1 LKLRLDL
8 SFGDPVDPQRIDY
21 PTLLDDA
28 AISLLGYPLENV
40 IAEKAE
46 TMMALGDANT
56 RDRDYG
62 DVYLLSGTYTLER
75 ESLWNALQATAE
87 HRGRETRPLG
97 PLLVTLRESRQQPWE
112 AFRAR
117 AGLRALPERYADV
130 VDSVVDFLDG
140 LYANRGAH
148 WEPTKRRWE
157 E

>member
-28 AISLLGYPLENV
+28 VISLLGYPLENV

-62 DVYLLSGTYTLER
+62 DVYLLSGIYALAR
-75 ESLWNALQATAE
+75 DPVWNALLATAK
-87 HRGRETRPLG
+87 HRGREVRPLG
-97 PLLVTLRESRQQPWE
+97 PLLVTLRESRQQPW
-112 AFRAR
+112 AAYRAR
-117 AGLRALPERYADV
+117 VGLPGLPERYAEV
-130 VDSVVDFLDG
+130 VDAVVEFLDG
-140 LYANRGAH
+140 LQADDGSNWDPRQ
-148 WEPTKRRWE
+148 RRWG
-157 E
+157 